1 MRRAWLFPAALA
13 LLSTACMV
21 GPRYQRPAAPVPQDY
36 KEQPPANFREA
47 QGWRQAQP
55 NDGQLKGKW
64 WEIYN
69 DPILNALEERVS
81 INNQNVLLAEA
92 QYREARDAVR
102 IARSALYPTVTT
114 GPSITESRPAVVTTS
129 ASTTTSALRTT
140 DIFPAGVSYNVD
152 LWGSIRHNVAL
163 AAYDAQASAA
173 TLENIR
179 LLYQTDVALDYF
191 QLHGLDGDIALLT
204 RTVASYQDYLTLTR
218 NRFAGGVAS
227 DLDVAQAESQLYS
240 AQTTLTDFGVARAQF
255 EHAIAVLTGQTPEN
269 LTLGPL
275 ILTTPPPPIPIELP
289 SMLLE
294 RRPDIAAQERFMA
307 AANEQV
313 GIATA
318 AFYPALNLAATA
330 GFQNTRFTTWIGWP
344 SRFFS
349 IGPAL
354 AQTIYDGGRRRA
366 QLAQTRA
373 TFDATV
379 AAYRQTV
386 LTAFQQVDD
395 QLSTLRILSDEFV
408 TVNDSA
414 RAAERALNLS
424 TLQYKAGTTSYLT
437 VITAQA
443 TALAAER
450 TEIDLLTRRL
460 TASVNLIQ
468 ALGGG
473 WDATQLPS
481 PKDVQAG
488 TK

>member
-1 MRRAWLFPAALA
+1 
-13 LLSTACMV
+13 
-21 GPRYQRPAAPVPQDY
+21 
-36 KEQPPANFREA
+36 
-47 QGWRQAQP
+47 
-55 NDGQLKGKW
+55 
-64 WEIYN
+64 
-69 DPILNALEERVS
+69 
-81 INNQNVLLAEA
+81 
-92 QYREARDAVR
+92 
-102 IARSALYPTVTT
+102 
-114 GPSITESRPAVVTTS
+114 
-129 ASTTTSALRTT
+129 
-140 DIFPAGVSYNVD
+140 
-152 LWGSIRHNVAL
+152 
-163 AAYDAQASAA
+163 
-173 TLENIR
+173 
-179 LLYQTDVALDYF
+179 
-191 QLHGLDGDIALLT
+191 
-204 RTVASYQDYLTLTR
+204 
-218 NRFAGGVAS
+218 
-227 DLDVAQAESQLYS
+227 
-240 AQTTLTDFGVARAQF
+240 
-255 EHAIAVLTGQTPEN
+255 
-269 LTLGPL
+269 
-275 ILTTPPPPIPIELP
+275 
-289 SMLLE
+289 
-294 RRPDIAAQERFMA
+294 MA

-318 AFYPALNLAATA
+318 AFYPALTLAATA
-330 GFQNTRFTTWIGWP
+330 GFQSTRFTTWIGWP

-349 IGPAL
+349 IGPVL

-443 TALAAER
+443 TALAAQR
-450 TEIDLLTRRL
+450 TEVDLLTRRL

-481 PKDVQAG
+481 PKDVQTG